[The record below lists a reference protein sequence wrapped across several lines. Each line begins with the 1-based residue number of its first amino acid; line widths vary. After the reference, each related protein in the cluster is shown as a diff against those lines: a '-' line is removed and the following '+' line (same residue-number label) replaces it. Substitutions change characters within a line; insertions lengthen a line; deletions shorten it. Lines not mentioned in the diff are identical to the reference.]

1 MKQVRHVAAFV
12 ALSALSLSTT
22 APVWAQVSPAV
33 PPVSPTAP
41 INPVPTNPAVRP
53 NPINSNSAPANPSIV
68 TPQSRMNDPR
78 YEQARQELP
87 EDLYVLYRIVDRMA
101 RANGLDDRAWRVKT
115 AAEYDSNTFATDAN
129 LIAVYNGLMDQLQ
142 GDVDALACV
151 VGREMAHH
159 TQKHTVIGDAQ
170 RAQMLAELQN
180 QIQSETNEEIEDATR
195 SARAASVGSSI
206 LSTVGGLFGGLGG
219 LVGGLAG
226 SAIGGSSQNRIMR
239 AQERIQETYRARMA
253 EIEQQIAEQT
263 YKQNTESDRLG
274 YRYMATAGFK
284 GEGCVRAIEILK
296 GADETQAAN
305 QSNSEMAQA
314 MREMIG
320 ENEEESTEAKKD
332 DAPATNPPATPDR
345 ITALKQAISE
355 TPAEN
360 LATSGQAKLTLN
372 AQPLNY
378 SLSPDGSSL
387 RISSRNGNQDV
398 DQLFPN

>member
-33 PPVSPTAP
+33 PPASPTAP
-41 INPVPTNPAVRP
+41 INPVPTNPAARP

-115 AAEYDSNTFATDAN
+115 AAEYDSNAFATDAN
-129 LIAVYNGLMDQLQ
+129 LVAVYNGLMDQLQ

-180 QIQSETNEEIEDATR
+180 QIQSQTNEEIEDATR
-195 SARAASVGSSI
+195 SARAASVGGSI

-226 SAIGGSSQNRIMR
+226 SAIGGSSQSRIAR
-239 AQERIQETYRARMA
+239 AQERIQETYRTRMA
-253 EIEQQIAEQT
+253 EIEQQLAAQT
-263 YKQNTESDRLG
+263 NQQNTEADRLG

-314 MREMIG
+314 MRAMIG
-320 ENEEESTEAKKD
+320 EDEDESTEAKKD
-332 DAPATNPPATPDR
+332 DAPATTPSATPDR
-345 ITALKQAISE
+345 ITALKQAMSE

-378 SLSPDGSSL
+378 NLSPDGSSL
-387 RISSRNGNQDV
+387 RISSRSGNQDV